1 MSILCYHA
9 VDPSWRSP
17 LAVPPAVFEAHCSW
31 LARTRTVVPLE
42 VAVARMDHRGRL
54 PRGVVALTFDDG
66 FAQLNEYVFPVLARY
81 ALPATVFLVV
91 ATLTPAGHPVD
102 WVDTPPDWVLETLS
116 LEQVAQ
122 ARLAGVTFS
131 SHSWAHRTLTALDE
145 EDCRKDLTLSRDV
158 LSDYVHAP
166 VNYLA
171 YPRGKHN
178 AIVRRA
184 AAAAGYSRAFALPE
198 NTEIVGPHSLPRVGI
213 FPGDG
218 IASLRVKTDPAYL
231 RVRHSP
237 IFPVLRSMARG
248 RA

>member
-1 MSILCYHA
+1 MSG
-9 VDPSWRSP
+9 
-17 LAVPPAVFEAHCSW
+17 F
-31 LARTRTVVPLE
+31 
-42 VAVARMDHRGRL
+42 VAVISLRPNSPSVR
-54 PRGVVALTFDDG
+54 
-66 FAQLNEYVFPVLARY
+66 E
-81 ALPATVFLVV
+81 
-91 ATLTPAGHPVD
+91 
-102 WVDTPPDWVLETLS
+102 ETR
-116 LEQVAQ
+116 V
-122 ARLAGVTFS
+122 
-131 SHSWAHRTLTALDE
+131 
-145 EDCRKDLTLSRDV
+145 LTLV
-158 LSDYVHAP
+158 Y
-166 VNYLA
+166 A